1 MRFIFLQKNR
11 RKVSQRMPNKANA
24 LIIAAVGGSVF
35 AMHFGGSCML
45 WPVTWGQQSGS
56 SVHVA
61 YLGIFISAIIFPWL
75 AYLAVA
81 REGTLFKIASTSVNQ
96 KFAQLFGGL
105 TVLVLGPLFAI
116 PRMSAASWDA
126 ISQILGLEYSPLA
139 ALLAFTITYY
149 LIAFWFLFRR
159 SQVIDKIAKYLLPVL
174 VVTIVAVVSK
184 SLVSPMSARV
194 PQLFNESPFT
204 YGFLNGYQTMDLPAA
219 LMFATL
225 VVAGLSEGYGLKNS
239 LLNRYLVLTAG
250 FGFLLLG
257 TSHFTQML
265 VGASTGELFTDV
277 SYARLYATI
286 ILELWGPLGGA
297 VFNVALL
304 FAALT
309 SAVGLAGGTASY
321 FEEASGGRL
330 PYVACTAVTLL
341 VSGLVSMVG
350 LDEIIRLTAPI
361 LDMIYPPAI
370 VIVLFIAIAPRLRGA
385 RAGAAVSAFA
395 WGLFEGAYGYAS
407 MFGAGS
413 GLETVRSF
421 FPGAE
426 AGFGWVLI
434 TALGALV
441 GHFMLRSKLKLDRQE
456 EALFISDHGMS
467 GAKKAD
473 ELIRGRSDA

>member
-1 MRFIFLQKNR
+1 MPGRLNFL
-11 RKVSQRMPNKANA
+11 V
-24 LIIAAVGGSVF
+24 IAAVGGSVF

-45 WPVTWGQQSGS
+45 WPVTWGQQSGV
-56 SVHVA
+56 SVFIA

-81 REGTLFKIASTSVNQ
+81 REGTLFRIASKSVNRT
-96 KFAQLFGGL
+96 FAQVFGGL

-126 ISQILGLEYSPLA
+126 ICQILGLDYSPLP
-139 ALLAFTITYY
+139 ALLVFTFTYY
-149 LIAFWFLFRR
+149 MIAFWFLYRR

-174 VVTIVAVVSK
+174 LATIVAVVTK
-184 SLVSPMSARV
+184 SLVSPLSERV
-194 PQLFNESPFT
+194 PHFFTEHPFT

-225 VVAGLSEGYGLKNS
+225 VIAGLSEGYGLNDR

-257 TSHFTQML
+257 TSHLTQML

-286 ILELWGPLGGA
+286 ILELWGPVGGA

-321 FEEASGGRL
+321 FEEASGGKL
-330 PYVACTAVTLL
+330 PYLACTAVTLFLSAL
-341 VSGLVSMVG
+341 VSLVG
-350 LDEIIRLTAPI
+350 LNEIIRLTAPI
-361 LDMIYPPAI
+361 LDIIYPPAI
-370 VIVLFIAIAPRLRGA
+370 VIVLFIVLAPGMKRA
-385 RAGAAVSAFA
+385 RAGAALAAFT
-395 WGLFEGAYGYAS
+395 WGLFEGFNGYIS
-407 MFGAGS
+407 MFGTGS
-413 GLETVRSF
+413 ALQAVRNF

-426 AGFGWVLI
+426 AGFGWVLVTVI
-434 TALGALV
+434 GALA
-441 GHFMLRSKLKLDRQE
+441 GHFLLLNKENSRETGS
-456 EALFISDHGMS
+456 
-467 GAKKAD
+467 
-473 ELIRGRSDA
+473 

>member
-1 MRFIFLQKNR
+1 MS
-11 RKVSQRMPNKANA
+11 RKLNLAV
-24 LIIAAVGGSVF
+24 IAAVGGSVF

-56 SVHVA
+56 SVYIA

-81 REGTLFKIASTSVNQ
+81 REGTLFTVAAKSVN
-96 KFAQLFGGL
+96 KAFAQVFGGL

-126 ISQILGLEYSPLA
+126 ICQIFGLDYSPLP
-139 ALLAFTITYY
+139 ALLVFTFAYY
-149 LIAFWFLFRR
+149 SIAFWFLYRR

-174 VVTIVAVVSK
+174 LLTIVAVVTK
-184 SLVSPMSARV
+184 SLVSPLSDRV
-194 PQLFNESPFT
+194 PRFFTEHPFS

-225 VVAGLSEGYGLKNS
+225 VIAGLSEGYGLNDR

-250 FGFLLLG
+250 FGFFLLG

-265 VGASTGELFTDV
+265 VGASTGELFTHV

-286 ILELWGPLGGA
+286 ILELWGPVGGA

-321 FEEASGGRL
+321 FEEASGGKL
-330 PYVACTAVTLL
+330 PYLACTAVTLFL
-341 VSGLVSMVG
+341 SALVSMVG
-350 LDEIIRLTAPI
+350 LNEIIRLTAPI
-361 LDMIYPPAI
+361 LDIIYPPAI
-370 VIVLFIAIAPRLRGA
+370 VIVLFTVLAPGMKGA
-385 RAGAAVSAFA
+385 RAGAALAAFA
-395 WGLFEGAYGYAS
+395 WGLFEGLNGYIS
-407 MFGAGS
+407 MFGSGS
-413 GLETVRSF
+413 ALQGVRNF

-426 AGFGWVLI
+426 AGFGWVLLTVI
-434 TALGALV
+434 GALA
-441 GHFMLRSKLKLDRQE
+441 GHFLLLNKENSRETGS
-456 EALFISDHGMS
+456 
-467 GAKKAD
+467 
-473 ELIRGRSDA
+473 

>member
-1 MRFIFLQKNR
+1 MTKKLNTLLF
-11 RKVSQRMPNKANA
+11 
-24 LIIAAVGGSVF
+24 AAIGGSIF

-56 SVHVA
+56 AVLIA
-61 YLGIFISAIIFPWL
+61 YGGIFISAIIFPWL

-81 REGTLFKIASTSVNQ
+81 REGTLFTIASNSVNKTFGQ
-96 KFAQLFGGL
+96 IFGGL

-126 ISQILGLEYSPLA
+126 ICQILGIDQSPLF
-139 ALLAFTITYY
+139 ALVLFTLAYY
-149 LIAFWFLFRR
+149 LIAFWFLYRR

-174 VVTIVAVVSK
+174 LITIAAVVTRSLIAPMAERVA
-184 SLVSPMSARV
+184 PFY
-194 PQLFNESPFT
+194 PEHPFT

-225 VVAGLSEGYGLKNS
+225 VIAGLSEGHGIKGKM
-239 LLNRYLVLTAG
+239 LNRSLVITAG
-250 FGFLLLG
+250 IGYILLG

-286 ILELWGPLGGA
+286 ILKLWGPVGGA
-297 VFNVALL
+297 IFNVALL

-309 SAVGLAGGTASY
+309 SAVGLGGGTAAY

-330 PYVACTAVTLL
+330 PYKICTAVTLFL
-341 VSGLVSMVG
+341 SGLVSLVG
-350 LDEIIRLTAPI
+350 LDEIIRLTVPI

-370 VIVLFIAIAPRLRGA
+370 VIVLFITIAPRLKGA
-385 RAGAAVSAFA
+385 RAGASLAAFG
-395 WGLFEGAYGYAS
+395 WGLFEGLNGYAAI
-407 MFGAGS
+407 FGTGS
-413 GLETVRSF
+413 GLLMVRNI

-426 AGFGWVLI
+426 AGFGWIPVTI
-434 TALGALV
+434 LGALA
-441 GHFMLRSKLKLDRQE
+441 GHLFLMKGNGRLSGE
-456 EALFISDHGMS
+456 EYMEKSS
-467 GAKKAD
+467 
-473 ELIRGRSDA
+473 